1 MKKID
6 QAWFSLSLWRSEIA
20 SYISLAVD
28 VIAQIGAA
36 RQQVSTPEDLEDQRR
51 AEANQNVF
59 DNPSSPFVRHLD
71 WFSSSW
77 VLCVDAAIELRHFTS
92 ENQPFREKE

>member
-1 MKKID
+1 M
-6 QAWFSLSLWRSEIA
+6 
-20 SYISLAVD
+20 SLAVG

-36 RQQVSTPEDLEDQRR
+36 RQQLSTPEDLEDQRR

-59 DNPSSPFVRHLD
+59 DNLSRSFVRHLN
-71 WFSSSW
+71 WFSSGW
-77 VLCVDAAIELRHFTS
+77 GFCVDAAIELCHFTS

>member
-1 MKKID
+1 MNKID
-6 QAWFSLSLWRSEIA
+6 QASVSLSLWRSETG
-20 SYISLAVD
+20 SYMSLAVG

-36 RQQVSTPEDLEDQRR
+36 RQQLSTPEDLEDQRR

-59 DNPSSPFVRHLD
+59 DNLSRSFVRHLN
-71 WFSSSW
+71 WFSSGW
-77 VLCVDAAIELRHFTS
+77 GFCVDAAIELCHFTS